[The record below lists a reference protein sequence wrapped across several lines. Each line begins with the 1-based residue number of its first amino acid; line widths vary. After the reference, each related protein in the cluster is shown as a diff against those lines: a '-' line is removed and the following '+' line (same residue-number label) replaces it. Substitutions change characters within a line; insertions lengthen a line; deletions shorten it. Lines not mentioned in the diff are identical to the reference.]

1 MFWFIAFIDS
11 KFYVQRSRGE
21 FNEMDCACKGS
32 LSGLDIT
39 VEYPTDRLGIIVLPL
54 ESL

>member
-11 KFYVQRSRGE
+11 KYYVQRSRGE
-21 FNEMDCACKGS
+21 FNEMDCARKGR

-39 VEYPTDRLGIIVLPL
+39 IEYPIDGLGIVFGISVI
-54 ESL
+54 